1 MVHSR
6 RHPNIN
12 RESGQ
17 ASMVTVAMFMML
29 FAVVAVSFTYIVV
42 TATRQATNETLQ
54 STARAA
60 AESGVEDA
68 KRLLVFCF
76 QHRNNETGDFSGL
89 SDSERT
95 MCESMIGNTLNEV
108 NCDDIL
114 NHADGLGL
122 DLRDA
127 GEGSKRVA
135 VGENDSSF
143 YQCLRVAT
151 MSETYQGVVNV
162 DGNSAVIPLKFVD
175 RNGVPA
181 DADKVIVK
189 WHRNSPAP
197 NGDFAASG
205 VSNGTG
211 LPSKS
216 QWNGSGNRPAIVR
229 IETVAASKNGVSIN
243 DLVANDTAA
252 TFRPST
258 INTTEVS
265 LRSLKPSDTQPNE
278 GGTPLSAVKCNN
290 GNSRDYSCQIT
301 LTDDLSNMSNTDY
314 YMRINAIYKS
324 AHFQISA
331 VDKFGNPLYF
341 DGVQPTVDVTGV
353 SGDALSRIQAK
364 LEPIYN
370 TDSMQWWPEYAIETQ
385 GRVCKDINA
394 YYEDGEDNCTY

>member
-6 RHPNIN
+6 RRHNIN

-151 MSETYQGVVNV
+151 M
-162 DGNSAVIPLKFVD
+162 
-175 RNGVPA
+175 
-181 DADKVIVK
+181 K

-216 QWNGSGNRPAIVR
+216 QWNGSGNRPAIIR

-258 INTTEVS
+258 VNTTEVS

-290 GNSRDYSCQIT
+290 GSSKDYSCQIT

-331 VDKFGNPLYF
+331 VDRLGNPLYF

-394 YYEDGEDNCTY
+394 YYENGEDHCTY